1 MENTTYYY
9 LENPDGGLV
18 VDQYYMDNH
27 FDPELQ
33 RIIIQ
38 GTKQQIEDF
47 IYWLYVYNAD
57 IM

>member
-1 MENTTYYY
+1 MENEIYYY

-33 RIIIQ
+33 RIIAQ
-38 GTKQQIEDF
+38 GTKQQIEDY
-47 IYWLYVYNAD
+47 IYWLYNTD
-57 IM
+57 II